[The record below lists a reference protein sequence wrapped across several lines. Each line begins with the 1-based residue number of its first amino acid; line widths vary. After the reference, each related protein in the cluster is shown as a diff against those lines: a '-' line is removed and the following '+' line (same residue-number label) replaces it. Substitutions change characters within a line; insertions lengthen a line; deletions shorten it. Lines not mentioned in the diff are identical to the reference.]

1 MFELLFG
8 WRKASKCK
16 KLIRRVQCRIK
27 LLKNKRCSIVRQ
39 LRDDVAQLLTH
50 GHEQSAFDRVDQLFM
65 DESIVAVYD
74 LLDHF
79 CEFIII
85 HLSYIRKHK
94 DCPNDINE
102 AVSTLIFAS
111 ARCGDLPELP
121 MIRKLFGDRYGHRF
135 ATVALEL
142 LPGNLVNRQIKENLS
157 IKSVPN
163 DVKYKLVDEIARSC
177 FQQGPL
183 ALEYYSDLQG
193 EQGKSVKVQHLS
205 STDNAD
211 REKNKNMGDQVL
223 RSDVQTHCNPIAAET
238 QLQDF
243 DIMEEEGKIVHVDDS
258 KNILIENSPYEFGIL
273 GRCTENSSSEGLLSP
288 LPEEVIHL
296 DDIEEFKTPTSKDEN
311 YQDQRLFVFKSSVV
325 LAMERLDNGFEK
337 KKVEKN
343 EKAGSRSDK
352 NKKTYGKRQRQRSVS
367 DEGRSLE
374 DVESTIYYG
383 DSSENSRI
391 DKCKS
396 HNRRKIEKKV
406 LFDETHECSLEY
418 PCYFCISDDK
428 IDLESQKRKT
438 TIEGFPVHNA
448 RDEKVK
454 NNTFSHHRRRFCTG
468 KPNDKAVEWEH
479 GHQKPRVD
487 AQLGATMDGDLT
499 YPNRA
504 PNEPMKSDCRSFF
517 RGTTMPIERSRD
529 SLSDNI
535 LRSNSFPFQQP
546 SHVHPKLPDYDQVEA
561 QFMALKRANLQCKS
575 KFAVTV

>member
-39 LRDDVAQLLTH
+39 LRDDVAQLLAH
-50 GHEQSAFDRVDQLFM
+50 GHEQSAFDRVEQLFK

-121 MIRKLFGDRYGHRF
+121 VIRKLFGERYGHRF
-135 ATVALEL
+135 VTVALEL
-142 LPGNLVNRQIKENLS
+142 LLGNLVNRQIKENLS

-177 FQQGPL
+177 RQQGPL
-183 ALEYYSDLQG
+183 ALEYYSD
-193 EQGKSVKVQHLS
+193 VQVEHVILV
-205 STDNAD
+205 
-211 REKNKNMGDQVL
+211 RKNKNMGDQVL
-223 RSDVQTHCNPIAAET
+223 RNDVQTHCNTKEET

-243 DIMEEEGKIVHVDDS
+243 DIMEAEGKIVHVDFSSDS
-258 KNILIENSPYEFGIL
+258 KNLLIENSPYEFGIL
-273 GRCTENSSSEGLLSP
+273 DRCTENSSSEGLLSP
-288 LPEEVIHL
+288 LPEEVIYL
-296 DDIEEFKTPTSKDEN
+296 DDIEEFKNPTGKDEN

-325 LAMERLDNGFEK
+325 LAMESFENGFNEK
-337 KKVEKN
+337 KIDKNVKV
-343 EKAGSRSDK
+343 GSGSDK
-352 NKKTYGKRQRQRSVS
+352 NRKACGKRQRKRPVS
-367 DEGRSLE
+367 DEGRSLK
-374 DVESTIYYG
+374 DVETTIYG

-391 DKCKS
+391 DKRES
-396 HNRRKIEKKV
+396 HNRRKIGKKV
-406 LFDETHECSLEY
+406 SFNETHECSLEY

-428 IDLESQKRKT
+428 IDSESQNRKT
-438 TIEGFPVHNA
+438 TYGGFPVHNSK
-448 RDEKVK
+448 DEKVE
-454 NNTFSHHRRRFCTG
+454 NNTFCRHRPCFCTR
-468 KPNDKAVEWEH
+468 KPDDKKVECEFVL
-479 GHQKPRVD
+479 QKPRVD
-487 AQLGATMDGDLT
+487 AQIGATMDGDLT

-504 PNEPMKSDCRSFF
+504 PNEPMKSDCRPIL
-517 RGTTMPIERSRD
+517 RATTMPIERSRD
-529 SLSDNI
+529 SLTDSM

-546 SHVHPKLPDYDQVEA
+546 SHVHPNLPDYDQLAA
-561 QFMALKRANLQCKS
+561 QFMALKSANLQLLYS
-575 KFAVTV
+575 KHETSARG

>member
-16 KLIRRVQCRIK
+16 KLIRHVQCRIK

-39 LRDDVAQLLTH
+39 LREDVAQLLTH
-50 GHEQSAFDRVDQLFM
+50 GHEQSAFDRVEQLFM

-121 MIRKLFGDRYGHRF
+121 VIRKLFGDRYGHRF
-135 ATVALEL
+135 TTVALEL

-183 ALEYYSDLQG
+183 ALEYYTDLQVD
-193 EQGKSVKVQHLS
+193 Q
-205 STDNAD
+205 
-211 REKNKNMGDQVL
+211 KNKNMGDQVL
-223 RSDVQTHCNPIAAET
+223 RSDVQTHCNPIAET

-243 DIMEEEGKIVHVDDS
+243 DIMEEEGKIVHVDFSSDG
-258 KNILIENSPYEFGIL
+258 KNMLIENSPYEFGIL

-288 LPEEVIHL
+288 LPEEVIYL
-296 DDIEEFKTPTSKDEN
+296 NDIEEFKTPTSKDEN

-325 LAMERLDNGFEK
+325 LAMERLDNGFDK

-352 NKKTYGKRQRQRSVS
+352 NRKTYGKRQRKRSVS
-367 DEGRSLE
+367 DEGRSLQ

-383 DSSENSRI
+383 DSSENSQI
-391 DKCKS
+391 DKRKS

-406 LFDETHECSLEY
+406 SFDETHECSLEY

-438 TIEGFPVHNA
+438 TFEGFPVHNA
-448 RDEKVK
+448 KDEKVK
-454 NNTFSHHRRRFCTG
+454 NNTFSHNRRCCCTG
-468 KPNDKAVEWEH
+468 TPNDKAVEWEH
-479 GHQKPRVD
+479 GLQKPRVD
-487 AQLGATMDGDLT
+487 AQLGVTMDGDLT

-517 RGTTMPIERSRD
+517 RGTTMPIEQSRD

-575 KFAVTV
+575 KFAVPV